1 MTDQGSRDSDIP
13 VPHCIDGT
21 IAPKSAEEACEIA
34 TGEKKHLSIFD
45 RYLSIWVALCIVVG
59 TLVGYLIPGTAR
71 ILDKAS
77 TARISWPIAVLI
89 WLMIYPMMLKI
100 DFKSILQAGK
110 KPKGVVVT
118 TASNWLVKPF
128 TMYGFA
134 SLFFL
139 VIFSPWISHSLGKQY
154 LAGAILLGAAPCTA
168 MVFVW
173 SYLADGDPAYTLIQV
188 AVNDAIIL
196 FAYAPIVMFLMGVS
210 NISIPYDTVILSVVL
225 FVVVPFTFGYIS
237 RAYLLKKKGADWFEN
252 VFLKKLSNVTVV
264 ALLLTLIIIFIYQG
278 KTIVEN
284 PVHIILIAIPL
295 TIQTYFIFA
304 FSYGWAWLW
313 RINFEVAAP
322 AGFIAASNFFELAVA
337 VAISLFGLKSGA
349 TLVTVV
355 GVLVEV
361 PIMLSLVWIAKKTK
375 GWVDRRH
382 GGFSERKSDNE
393 KEPDVVSQE
402 NC

>member
-1 MTDQGSRDSDIP
+1 MDDRDISSDKDLL
-13 VPHCIDGT
+13 VPECIDGT
-21 IAPKSAEEACEIA
+21 IAPKSAEKACEIA
-34 TGEKKHLSIFD
+34 TGEEKHLSIFD

-59 TLVGYLIPGTAR
+59 TAIGYLIPGTANV
-71 ILDKAS
+71 LEKAS

-100 DFKSILQAGK
+100 DFASILQAGK

-118 TASNWLVKPF
+118 TVSNWLVKPYS
-128 TMYGFA
+128 MYAFA

-139 VIFSPWISHSLGKQY
+139 VLFSPWIDYALGKQY

-188 AVNDAIIL
+188 AINDTIIL
-196 FAYAPIVMFLMGVS
+196 FVYAPIVMFLMGVS
-210 NISIPYDTVILSVVL
+210 NISIPYDTVLLSVVL
-225 FVVVPFTFGYIS
+225 FVVVPLGFGYIS
-237 RAYLLKKKGADWFEN
+237 RKYLLKHKGADWFEN
-252 VFLKKLSNVTVV
+252 VFLNRLSNVTVV
-264 ALLLTLIIIFIYQG
+264 SLLLTLIIIFIYQG

-284 PVHIILIAIPL
+284 PLHIILIAVPL
-295 TIQTYFIFA
+295 TINTYFIFA

-313 RINFEVAAP
+313 RVNFKVAAP
-322 AGFIAASNFFELAVA
+322 AGFVAASNFFELAVA

-349 TLVTVV
+349 TLATVV
-355 GVLVEV
+355 GVLEEV

-375 GWVDRRH
+375 GWIDRRH
-382 GGFSERKSDNE
+382 AGAPSTIKHGDL
-393 KEPDVVSQE
+393 
-402 NC
+402 